1 MLGPLSLDAAGLM
14 TLDLGQ
20 IAAMPIGSEDVAWRL
35 ANQSAGICKHLV
47 AALDKASKQT
57 IRVDRYWKSF
67 GFPFELLD
75 DWHTIAIPI
84 HLWRKVQ

>member
-57 IRVDRYWKSF
+57 IRVDRCWKSF

-75 DWHTIAIPI
+75 D
-84 HLWRKVQ
+84 